1 MVGFAP
7 KLVPRQ
13 ISTSGIRT
21 LRSRNL
27 ILEKENAK
35 IRADAINKA
44 NKKIEKNL
52 EKLVGVRVWD
62 NKVKVSGTIK
72 SVKFD
77 NKINAKPDSM
87 GFVNVGE
94 VNKFSAVIQWHSGK
108 KQVVTGPYLFGDEPI
123 FLDK

>member
-1 MVGFAP
+1 MI
-7 KLVPRQ
+7 KLKDLFKEGKGRQ
-13 ISTSGIRT
+13 IGSMWNGIK
-21 LRSRNL
+21 
-27 ILEKENAK
+27 KENAK

-77 NKINAKPDSM
+77 NKISAKPDSM

>member
-1 MVGFAP
+1 MIKHSVIKGSILLGLSLLSHIIPFLIYAP
-7 KLVPRQ
+7 LFFIYFLSSKS
-13 ISTSGIRT
+13 I
-21 LRSRNL
+21 
-27 ILEKENAK
+27 
-35 IRADAINKA
+35 
-44 NKKIEKNL
+44 NL

-108 KQVVTGPYLFGDEPI
+108 TQVVTGPYLCGDEAI
-123 FLDK
+123 FFDK